1 VNGALNSVPIKPQIV
16 RLYDVFVYGPLLLLL
31 ATRKR
36 KLADWEK
43 LALLALGAGTV
54 VYNLRNYLAIERQQK
69 GDA

>member
-1 VNGALNSVPIKPQIV
+1 MNGTLNSVPIKPQIV
-16 RLYDVFVYGPLLLLL
+16 RLYDIFVYGPLLLFL

-54 VYNLRNYLAIERQQK
+54 VYNLRNYLEIERRE
-69 GDA
+69 